1 MTSASAGRFV
11 GPWDAGGA
19 ALPVHGDWVLA
30 NASAIAAEIQEL
42 EAGPRDGGQARIDA
56 SGLQSLDTAG
66 AGLLMEAAERIGDRA
81 TVDFTGL
88 RDVHGRLL
96 QLVRERAY
104 PRTET
109 ILEPYHHGLVW
120 NLGRAAAQLEPLV
133 ESQVRYF
140 GYVATLLAEA
150 AIRPTRLR
158 WREFLIQCEHS
169 GLDAIPVV
177 VLITF
182 LIGVVLAYLLG
193 LQAAQYGANV
203 FVIDGVS
210 LGMVREFSPLLV
222 AIIIAGRSG
231 AAFTAQLGTMRL
243 TQETDAIAMMGL
255 SPGQVLV
262 VPRVLALIV
271 TMPLLVFVGDLAG
284 LVGAAVVCNWMLDLP
299 FETFVDRIHGSL
311 DARHAVI
318 GIAKSPAFALAIA
331 TIACRLGMTAER
343 DTRSI
348 GIATTSTVVQAIVT
362 VIVIDA
368 AFAVVFQVGSL

>member
-1 MTSASAGRFV
+1 M
-11 GPWDAGGA
+11 
-19 ALPVHGDWVLA
+19 LA

-42 EAGPRDGGQARIDA
+42 EAGPRDGGQVRIDA

-193 LQAAQYGANV
+193 AAGEPSTARTSSSSTAS
-203 FVIDGVS
+203 S

-231 AAFTAQLGTMRL
+231 AAFTAQLGTMKSH
-243 TQETDAIAMMGL
+243 A
-255 SPGQVLV
+255 
-262 VPRVLALIV
+262 
-271 TMPLLVFVGDLAG
+271 GDRRDRDDGPVAEAG
-284 LVGAAVVCNWMLDLP
+284 AGRAA
-299 FETFVDRIHGSL
+299 R
-311 DARHAVI
+311 AR
-318 GIAKSPAFALAIA
+318 
-331 TIACRLGMTAER
+331 
-343 DTRSI
+343 RS
-348 GIATTSTVVQAIVT
+348 S
-362 VIVIDA
+362 
-368 AFAVVFQVGSL
+368 